1 MNRPNV
7 GLAIFVLD
15 FTNNKILIGKRMKEK
30 LFGLPGGKLEYG
42 ESFEECA
49 SRELLEETNLN
60 IPENRFKYSCS
71 FNCIKKEID
80 YHWIEIVMICQINDE
95 EEKHLKNNEPE
106 KCENWIWVNFEEIEK
121 LNKDNNLFIGLN
133 HYLEKYKIDSI
144 NKLINLRQP

>member
-1 MNRPNV
+1 MNRPKI

-15 FTNNKILIGKRMKEK
+15 STNNKILIGKRMKEK

-49 SRELLEETNLN
+49 YRELLEETNLD

-80 YHWIEIVMICQINDE
+80 YHWVEIIMICQLTKE
-95 EEKHLKNNEPE
+95 EEKNLRNNEPD
-106 KCENWIWVNFEEIEK
+106 KCENWNWVNFEEVEK
-121 LNKDNNLFIGLN
+121 LNKDNYLFIGLN
-133 HYLEKYKIDSI
+133 RYLEKYKIDSI
-144 NKLINLRQP
+144 DKLINLRRP